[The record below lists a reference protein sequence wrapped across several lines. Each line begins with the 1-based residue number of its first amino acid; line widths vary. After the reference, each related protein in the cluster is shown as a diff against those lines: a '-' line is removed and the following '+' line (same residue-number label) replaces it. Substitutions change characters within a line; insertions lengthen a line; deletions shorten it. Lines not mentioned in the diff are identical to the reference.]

1 MNGTKAMLTVAA
13 AVILATAA
21 PLAAQTMDPAT
32 CPMHAQHMAAAKAA
46 ADGSA
51 EHGADVDHRHDTLG
65 VSHETTHHSFRL
77 FDDGGAI
84 ELYSNSTT
92 DIATIDA
99 IRAHIRTIANQF
111 SGGDFSTPMFV
122 HDKVPDG
129 IADMKRL
136 QSRIAFRYEQLPAGA
151 RIRITTADRDALAAT
166 HAFLR
171 FQVIEH
177 RTSNTG
183 KIESDTK

>member
-1 MNGTKAMLTVAA
+1 MNGTKVLLTAAA
-13 AVILATAA
+13 AVILATTA
-21 PLAAQTMDPAT
+21 PVTAQTMDPAT
-32 CPMHAQHMAAAKAA
+32 CPMHAEHMAAKAA

-51 EHGADVDHRHDTLG
+51 AHGADVDHRHDTLG
-65 VSHETTHHSFRL
+65 VSHETTNHSFRL

-84 ELYSNSTT
+84 ELRANSAA
-92 DIATIDA
+92 DSATIDA
-99 IRAHIRTIANQF
+99 IRTHIRMIADQF
-111 SGGDFSTPMFV
+111 SAGNFSTPMFV

-129 IADMKRL
+129 ITDMKRL
-136 QSRIAFRYEQLPAGA
+136 QSQIAFRYEQLPAGA
-151 RIRITTADRDALAAT
+151 RIRITTTDRDALAAT

-183 KIESDTK
+183 KVEADSK

>member
-1 MNGTKAMLTVAA
+1 MNGTKALLTLAS

-21 PLAAQTMDPAT
+21 PVAAQTMDPAT

-51 EHGADVDHRHDTLG
+51 EHGAAVDHRHDTLG

-77 FDDGGAI
+77 FEDGGAI
-84 ELYSNSTT
+84 ELHANSAT
-92 DIATIDA
+92 DTATIDA
-99 IRAHIRTIANQF
+99 IRTHIRMIADQF
-111 SGGDFSTPMFV
+111 SAGNFSTPMFV

-129 IADMKRL
+129 IIDMKRL

-151 RIRITTADRDALAAT
+151 RIRITTTDGDALAAT

-171 FQVIEH
+171 FQVVEH